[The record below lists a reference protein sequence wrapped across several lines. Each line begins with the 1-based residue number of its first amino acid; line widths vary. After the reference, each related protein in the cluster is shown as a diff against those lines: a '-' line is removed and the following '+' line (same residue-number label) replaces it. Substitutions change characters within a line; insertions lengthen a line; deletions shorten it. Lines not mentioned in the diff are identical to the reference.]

1 MGSVGGGN
9 VPSGG
14 GVVPKPKT
22 ARKEYIAAFLNL
34 PKLADTLQDKDPLVH
49 EWKLKRITEQCQIQL
64 DANEQCYKPTGNF
77 GYGYAS
83 RYTGPLQTSEVSIFE
98 KSTANPKIQLPIYSW
113 TSRHAPYQSRAS

>member
-1 MGSVGGGN
+1 MYLRCLPPVSVVGGVGGGN
-9 VPSGG
+9 VPGGG

-83 RYTGPLQTSEVSIFE
+83 RYTGSLQTSEVSI
-98 KSTANPKIQLPIYSW
+98 SANLW
-113 TSRHAPYQSRAS
+113 QSQ